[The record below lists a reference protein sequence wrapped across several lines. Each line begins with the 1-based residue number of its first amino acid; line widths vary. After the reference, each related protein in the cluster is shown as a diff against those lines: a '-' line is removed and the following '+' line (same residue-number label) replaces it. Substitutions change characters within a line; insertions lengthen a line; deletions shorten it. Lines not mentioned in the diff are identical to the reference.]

1 MTRFGRMPT
10 IDEFVIVHVFLR
22 FLNKIIGPSY
32 TYCPVTVC
40 IYFHSLLYHY
50 MPLIK
55 QVSCFYAS
63 GRRKA
68 TLLKKVQM
76 PIQYSVSDFTHC
88 KSFRGV

>member
-55 QVSCFYAS
+55 QVSCFLCF
-63 GRRKA
+63 RQ
-68 TLLKKVQM
+68 KKSNFVEES
-76 PIQYSVSDFTHC
+76 PDAHLIFS
-88 KSFRGV
+88 